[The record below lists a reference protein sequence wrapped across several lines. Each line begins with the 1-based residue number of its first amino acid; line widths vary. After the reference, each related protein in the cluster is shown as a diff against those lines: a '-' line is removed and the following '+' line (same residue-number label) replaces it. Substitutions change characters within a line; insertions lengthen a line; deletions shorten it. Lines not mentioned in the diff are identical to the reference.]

1 MTQEEKLDNI
11 ASQSQTAEKKKRKPS
26 ARLVRNMFDMEI
38 QSALDS
44 GKWPDIE
51 IGKLIQGCNLY
62 LEQYKGKRM
71 TSGFVVHMKQQRNA
85 LAANVDN
92 DEALEA
98 LRRYIKE
105 KERKTIQKPSFSS
118 KTPKSEEAQKA
129 MEWALRKKA
138 EKSEKSPF

>member
-1 MTQEEKLDNI
+1 MTQEEKRDNI
-11 ASQSQTAEKKKRKPS
+11 ALQSQTAEKKKRKPS

-71 TSGFVVHMKQQRNA
+71 ASGFVVHMKQQRNA

-105 KERKTIQKPSFSS
+105 IYDDNTIVL
-118 KTPKSEEAQKA
+118 TVNLEE
-129 MEWALRKKA
+129 
-138 EKSEKSPF
+138 